1 MGSHHDAP
9 FKLAQAVSRLA
20 PVMRDVNRALRNL
33 HTQAIA
39 TMKNRVQDHTKSDNR
54 FLEALAHVER
64 LEGGWADDPR
74 DAGGATKYGISRR
87 FARRLAARSPRW
99 RQALDRDGDGHVSA
113 EDMKRIE
120 RSDARAI
127 YKTQFWKRHRCDELP
142 WPAALMYFSYV
153 VNMPPD
159 DATRILQDAI
169 NYASGA
175 GIAEDGIM
183 GPNTIGAA
191 KDCDGS
197 ELCKRLDASASEHY
211 ADLGAR
217 QPHYEAG
224 WQYRSADA
232 LWSAALASGE
242 TSPH

>member
-1 MGSHHDAP
+1 MIED
-9 FKLAQAVSRLA
+9 K
-20 PVMRDVNRALRNL
+20 
-33 HTQAIA
+33 
-39 TMKNRVQDHTKSDNR
+39 VQPQIKSENH

-64 LEGGWADDPR
+64 LEGGWSDDPR

-87 FARRLAARSPRW
+87 FARQLAARSPRW

-191 KDCDGS
+191 KDCDGP

-232 LWSAALASGE
+232 LWSAALAAVRASGE